1 MSTALIGGVVLA
13 LLLGVA
19 LVFDLRYRR
28 IPNWLIAVGLISGFA
43 CSLLPSDGLSAKG
56 LGSVYGM
63 SGSFFGMLTGFAIM
77 LPFYLLRAMGAGDVK
92 LVAVVG
98 AFLGPPQTGGMV
110 LLTFLAGGVF
120 SLLAALLSRSLPGV
134 MANLRL
140 MGSVVLTGRMTGLSL
155 RDVATTGRLPYA
167 LAIATG
173 TGLQICLARFEVWPF
188 S

>member
-1 MSTALIGGVVLA
+1 MLA

-28 IPNWLIAVGLISGFA
+28 IPNWLTGTGLIAGLAF
-43 CSLLPSDGLSAKG
+43 SLVPPDGLSAING
-56 LGSVYGM
+56 LGSG
-63 SGSFFGMLTGFAIM
+63 SGLSRSLFGMLTGFSIM

-98 AFLGPPQTGGMV
+98 TFLGPLQTGGMV
-110 LLTFLAGGVF
+110 LLTFLAGGVL
-120 SLLAALLSRSLPGV
+120 SLLVALLSCSLPGV

-140 MGSVVLTGRMTGLSL
+140 MGSVVLTGRISGLSL

-167 LAIATG
+167 LAIAVG
-173 TGLQICLARFEVWPF
+173 TGLQICLARLEVWPF